1 MTAATLTST
10 DTTPCSTAHDE
21 TDGAILPGPDVLAE
35 AHTIA
40 LRVARAELGQHS
52 HEGIDA
58 DDIAQEALLRL
69 ATLDLSE
76 MDNWR
81 AWVTTAARNQARDAL
96 RAERRHAHQALAGF
110 GDEDTAGQ
118 PGAPLPRQLR
128 ALGPSGSV
136 LATMVWARATQV
148 LGPREREALAANLDG
163 WSNQDI
169 AARMGYASAATVAVT
184 LTRARAK
191 LRAAFPA
198 GPARDLLLGEIR
210 LY

>member
-1 MTAATLTST
+1 MTMTSLTMTPTEAPVPHALAGGAA
-10 DTTPCSTAHDE
+10 
-21 TDGAILPGPDVLAE
+21 GPDPLILAE
-35 AHTIA
+35 AHQLA
-40 LRVARAELGQHS
+40 VRVARAELGQHA
-52 HEGIDA
+52 HEGIGAEDV
-58 DDIAQEALLRL
+58 AQEVLLRVS
-69 ATLDLSE
+69 TLDLSE
-76 MDNWR
+76 VGNWR
-81 AWVTTAARNQARDAL
+81 AWVTTAARNRARDAL

-110 GDEDTAGQ
+110 GDEATPGE

-136 LATMVWARATQV
+136 LAAMAWARATQI
-148 LGPREREALAANLDG
+148 LGPREREALGASLDG